1 MSRTCLPKHNLS
13 FPFLLK
19 VYFGSQSIFSRNSKK
34 KNTILTLIF
43 ILSLPGLAETQPP
56 FNLYRRISSEIANLL
71 NQGRYPVCS
80 VLFRGLF
87 TFCPSTTLLLFTR
100 HLRTGAFQP
109 YFPPYDWL
117 LMIGVFIAYQK
128 DLGPSHIWPL
138 PPSKK
143 QIGVISF
150 LFSRQI
156 QGFAPGRKAFGS
168 CCLVGIVR
176 QGTWVPFCTV
186 G

>member
-1 MSRTCLPKHNLS
+1 MSRTSLPKHNLS

-19 VYFGSQSIFSRNSKK
+19 VYFGSQSIFFRNSK

-56 FNLYRRISSEIANLL
+56 FNLYRRTSSEIANLL

-117 LMIGVFIAYQK
+117 LVLGVFIAYQK
-128 DLGPSHIWPL
+128 DLSLSHICPL

-143 QIGVISF
+143 QICVISF
-150 LFSRQI
+150 LFSRQL
-156 QGFAPGRKAFGS
+156 QGFAPGREAFGS
-168 CCLVGIVR
+168 LVGIVR